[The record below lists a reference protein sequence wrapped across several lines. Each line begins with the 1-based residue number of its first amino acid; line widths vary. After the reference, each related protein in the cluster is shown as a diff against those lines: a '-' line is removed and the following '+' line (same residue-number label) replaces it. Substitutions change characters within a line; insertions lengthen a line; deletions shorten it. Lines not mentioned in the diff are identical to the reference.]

1 MKTADEELKSFL
13 TDIRLAESDEQVQA
27 IGNDRLSS
35 LLTRNP
41 SVIAPLLKEM
51 RRNNRVRNAVSA
63 GRYYT
68 GLGDD
73 ICERL
78 DAVLRAPFPG
88 ASGPRARPGRRKKV
102 RALAR
107 EVCRYPQR

>member
-1 MKTADEELKSFL
+1 MQTADEELKSFL
-13 TDIRLAESDEQVQA
+13 TDIRLAERDEQVLA
-27 IGNDRLSS
+27 IDRLSS

-41 SVIAPLLKEM
+41 SVIDALLKEM

-68 GLGDD
+68 GLSED

-88 ASGPRARPGRRKKV
+88 ASGPRSGRRK
-102 RALAR
+102 
-107 EVCRYPQR
+107 